1 MIKLILVT
9 VHGFHQNFPVHT
21 TYWTIDLIVTVRQRR
36 FEAKKSLRIYD
47 ELPQK
52 PAPLYRSFILPRHE
66 NSD

>member
-21 TYWTIDLIVTVRQRR
+21 TYWTIDLTVAVRQIQ
-36 FEAKKSLRIYD
+36 FEAKTKFRAYD
-47 ELPQK
+47 ELSQK
-52 PAPLYRSFILPRHE
+52 PAPLYRSFILARHE